1 MEHIFFKWQKFADI
15 GIPET
20 PTPLESANVGNG
32 DTPPP

>member
-1 MEHIFFKWQKFADI
+1 MIFNKFADI

-20 PTPLESANVGNG
+20 PTPLKSANVGNG